1 MSATATTAPAT
12 APTNAAA
19 TTAGANSSNLISSLY
34 KSRQIILQLLDAQGY
49 EVKDYQNGSIH
60 EINSMFQNKQLD
72 MLVEQRATT
81 TATATTTNQRKRK
94 VYVNYFLGKTLSTQ
108 NVQEIIDDLFYLEQV
123 LTKED
128 TLYIITRSDS
138 NETLTQ
144 LMKHI
149 WEQDG
154 ILVILQNIKRLQFN
168 ILEHELVPVHRV
180 MSQEEKEA
188 IMRKYN
194 LTQEDQFPEISRFD
208 PVAQAIFLRPGDVC
222 EIKRYHRTALAS
234 YYYRLCV

>member
-1 MSATATTAPAT
+1 MSTAATANAPAS
-12 APTNAAA
+12 APTA
-19 TTAGANSSNLISSLY
+19 TATAGANSSNLISSLY
-34 KSRQIILQLLDAQGY
+34 KSRQIVLQLLDAQGY

-72 MLVEQRATT
+72 MLVEQREASPGAT
-81 TATATTTNQRKRK
+81 NERKRK

-180 MSQEEKEA
+180 LTREEKEA

-234 YYYRLCV
+234 FYYRLCV

>member
-1 MSATATTAPAT
+1 MSTTATATATAS
-12 APTNAAA
+12 APTNAPA
-19 TTAGANSSNLISSLY
+19 TAGANSSNLISSLY
-34 KSRQIILQLLDAQGY
+34 KSRQIVLQLLDAQGY

-72 MLVEQRATT
+72 MLVEQREPTPG
-81 TATATTTNQRKRK
+81 TAHERKRK

-168 ILEHELVPVHRV
+168 ILEHELVPAHRV
-180 MSQEEKEA
+180 VTRDEKEA

-194 LTQEDQFPEISRFD
+194 LTNEDQFPEISRFD

-222 EIKRYHRTALAS
+222 EIKRYHPTALS
-234 YYYRLCV
+234 SLYYRLCV